1 MPKLTRTFRKAFK
14 LASTKK
20 KYLEVDELMT
30 KKEKQQ
36 LFTFIAVVSIPF
48 IIGFALL
55 LLN

>member
-1 MPKLTRTFRKAFK
+1 MPKLSRTIKKAFK

-36 LFTFIAVVSIPF
+36 LFTLFAILSVPF
-48 IIGFALL
+48 LIGFALML
-55 LLN
+55 MN